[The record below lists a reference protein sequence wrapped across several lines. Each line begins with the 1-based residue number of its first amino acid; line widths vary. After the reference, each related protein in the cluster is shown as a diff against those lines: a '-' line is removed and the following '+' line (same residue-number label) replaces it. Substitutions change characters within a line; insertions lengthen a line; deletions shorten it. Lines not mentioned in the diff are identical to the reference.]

1 LTGFTRQGA
10 AIFPFSDRNR
20 RSAMVRVIARAHR
33 WRRMLESGVHAT
45 ITELA
50 AAEKIK
56 ESCVGRV
63 LPLTLLAPDV
73 AEAILDGR

>member
-1 LTGFTRQGA
+1 MQGLASWRVSRLTAGG
-10 AIFPFSDRNR
+10 
-20 RSAMVRVIARAHR
+20 V
-33 WRRMLESGVHAT
+33 LESGVHAT

-50 AAEKIK
+50 AADKIK

-73 AEAILDGR
+73 AEAILDGRQSPEITLAVLMRPIR